1 MYSVIV
7 IYSACDEN
15 EEKNV
20 METNYKHSAPKG
32 KYNYYYFLKAK
43 NQFSLKLGI
52 SKKVCNKSWF
62 F

>member
-20 METNYKHSAPKG
+20 METNYTHSAPKG
-32 KYNYYYFLKAK
+32 KYLLLLFFKGQKPIFFKVGNFKK
-43 NQFSLKLGI
+43 SL
-52 SKKVCNKSWF
+52 
-62 F
+62 